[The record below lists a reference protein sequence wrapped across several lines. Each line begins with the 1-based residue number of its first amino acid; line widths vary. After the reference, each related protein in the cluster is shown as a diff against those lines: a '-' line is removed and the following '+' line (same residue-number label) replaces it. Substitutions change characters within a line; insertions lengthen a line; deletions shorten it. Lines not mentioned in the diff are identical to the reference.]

1 MLKAIMDRE
10 SKRKTEE
17 KKEETCQQAGGSV
30 EGVGDGK
37 SFKQEQPKKME

>member
-17 KKEETCQQAGGSV
+17 TSQQAQGSV
-30 EGVGDGK
+30 AGKGDGK